1 MTAATSCPCP
11 RARAAI
17 FWCAAAVVPRTEVR
31 EDVEAALRAKKS
43 NRAKKKTNILDAASA
58 KTILTESKP
67 KDFPSPL
74 RQKLS
79 SVQVVER
86 HKVQGEATTTE
97 TCPKCSRTEVRF
109 STAQTRGA
117 DEGSTVF
124 FHCDCGYRYVYC
136 RTWDGRRSGGN
147 SNNWQMVAQQLS
159 WHAYSTS
166 VDLSSCCN
174 SSLSLCP

>member
-1 MTAATSCPCP
+1 MASMGSLVFCNDCGNLLPMTKGSSRNLLVCRCCGA
-11 RARAAI
+11 
-17 FWCAAAVVPRTEVR
+17 E
-31 EDVEAALRAKKS
+31 
-43 NRAKKKTNILDAASA
+43 NRDAASA

-97 TCPKCSRTEVRF
+97 TCPKCARTEVRF

-124 FHCDCGYRYVYC
+124 FHCDCGYR
-136 RTWDGRRSGGN
+136 WSL
-147 SNNWQMVAQQLS
+147 NN
-159 WHAYSTS
+159 
-166 VDLSSCCN
+166 
-174 SSLSLCP
+174 